1 MGAWDAVW
9 GIAPKSVE
17 GNSTTGDVMV
27 EDSRNCLIH
36 STSRLVASVG
46 LDDIVVIETADAV
59 LVAHKSR
66 SQDVKRLVEA
76 FKVQHRSELNH
87 HREVQRP
94 WGSYDSVGQGPRY
107 QVKRITVKPGARL
120 SSQMHHHR
128 AEHWIVVSGTA
139 RIYNGDKQYL
149 LTENQSTY
157 IPLGEIHSL
166 ENRARSRWKSSRCSP
181 APIWARTTSSDSRT
195 CMAAPDSV
203 QAPFWRPGWRAS
215 ACRRRRCS
223 SLRW

>member
-1 MGAWDAVW
+1 
-9 GIAPKSVE
+9 
-17 GNSTTGDVMV
+17 MV

-94 WGSYDSVGQGPRY
+94 WGSYDSVGQ
-107 QVKRITVKPGARL
+107 ARATR
-120 SSQMHHHR
+120 SSG
-128 AEHWIVVSGTA
+128 S
-139 RIYNGDKQYL
+139 
-149 LTENQSTY
+149 
-157 IPLGEIHSL
+157 
-166 ENRARSRWKSSRCSP
+166 RSNP
-181 APIWARTTSSDSRT
+181 APGS
-195 CMAAPDSV
+195 
-203 QAPFWRPGWRAS
+203 
-215 ACRRRRCS
+215 RRRCTITAPS
-223 SLRW
+223 TGS